1 MTHRRARSRRSFLE
15 ATGAAAVGM
24 AVLPSAACRPGAPDG
39 QRDSAASKS
48 DPNAIAPPPSADPA
62 ATGLN
67 VLVLGG
73 TGFIGPHLVRRLQAR
88 GHGVV
93 LFNRGR
99 SNTHLFPEVERLV
112 GDRNGDLTALEG
124 RRWDAVV
131 DNSGYTPEQVRLSV
145 DLLKDATGQ
154 YLFTSTRAVYTDYA
168 HPVMDED
175 APVGPANIP
184 ESEWRGY
191 GPHKVLA
198 ERIVQEGFGAR
209 ALIARPPVIV
219 GPGDRSDRFTY
230 WPARIHEGGDVLVQG
245 DRSDPVQFI
254 DVRDLVDFYVHLLEQ
269 ETAGVF
275 NTEGPAALLSSAE
288 LVHGVRAITSA
299 PVSFTWV
306 DWDFLAARGQ
316 MPRQQLPFWE
326 PPRGRYL
333 NFGRMDSS
341 RAIAAGLTFRP
352 LAVTA
357 KETLDFHLTRSPER
371 QSDLRIGLDR
381 ATEARLLEEWRQ
393 AAD

>member
-1 MTHRRARSRRSFLE
+1 MTTRRSHSRRSFLGT
-15 ATGAAAVGM
+15 TGAAAVG
-24 AVLPSAACRPGAPDG
+24 AAGLLGGACQRDAPQPTPRPTAPDRPRTG
-39 QRDSAASKS
+39 
-48 DPNAIAPPPSADPA
+48 PA
-62 ATGLN
+62 TTGLN

-112 GDRNGDLTALEG
+112 GDRNDDLDALEG

-131 DNSGYTPEQVRLSV
+131 DNSGYSPEQVRLSV
-145 DLLKDATGQ
+145 DLLKGATGQ

-184 ESEWRGY
+184 ESEWEGY
-191 GPHKVLA
+191 GPDKVLA
-198 ERIVQEGFGAR
+198 ERVVQEAFGAR
-209 ALIARPPVIV
+209 TLIARPPIVV
-219 GPGDRSDRFTY
+219 GPGDRTDRFTY
-230 WPARIHEGGDVLVQG
+230 WPARVHQGGEVLVQG
-245 DRSDPVQFI
+245 DRSDPIQFI
-254 DVRDLVDFYVHLLEQ
+254 DVRDLAEFYVHLLEQ
-269 ETAGVF
+269 ETAGIF
-275 NTEGPAALLSSAE
+275 NTEGPAAPLSTAE

-306 DWDFLAARGQ
+306 DWDFLEARGQ
-316 MPRQQLPFWE
+316 LPRRELPFWE

-341 RAIAAGLTFRP
+341 RAIAAGLSFRP

-357 KETLDFHLTRSPER
+357 KETLDYHLSRSIRR
-371 QSDLRIGLDR
+371 QGNLRIGLKPD
-381 ATEARLLEEWRQ
+381 AEARLLEEWRQ
-393 AAD
+393 ATG